1 MKKIFRNCETMQRS
15 RSGSRLIETAFVSRL
30 PSSLE
35 DLDEVDRLANH
46 PVLRP
51 STTQPGRLRKSRSEM
66 GGSVGRGL
74 SVWGQAD
81 TKPKSGQNSP
91 VTPSHFGCRTVGV
104 AMLIKSGKRYKPAQT
119 SRSSAELH
127 FARSP
132 SGLSSPVAL
141 TETSLPT
148 PPIPPR
154 RPKACRHHIV
164 TAVIESSSLNRRT
177 CITPPA
183 DLRSPHFKQEEVNTP
198 PNTAPLPTKFG
209 RGAETPSVALP
220 PQNLLSR
227 QFQRFVL
234 ALYNPP
240 Q

>member
-1 MKKIFRNCETMQRS
+1 MQRS

-51 STTQPGRLRKSRSEM
+51 SPSSQLGRLRKSRSEM

-74 SVWGQAD
+74 SVWGQTEHRSKAVS
-81 TKPKSGQNSP
+81 KSGANSP

-104 AMLIKSGKRYKPAQT
+104 ALMIKSAKRYSKTTQ
-119 SRSSAELH
+119 SSAELH
-127 FARSP
+127 YARSP
-132 SGLSSPVAL
+132 SGFNSPSIM
-141 TETSLPT
+141 TESSLPT

-154 RPKACRHHIV
+154 RPKPSRHHVV
-164 TAVIESSSLNRRT
+164 TAVIESNSIGRRA

-183 DLRSPHFKQEEVNTP
+183 DLRSASHFKAEELNTP

-209 RGAETPSVALP
+209 RGADTPSIAAP

-227 QFQRFVL
+227 QFKR
-234 ALYNPP
+234 
-240 Q
+240 

>member
-1 MKKIFRNCETMQRS
+1 MQRS

-51 STTQPGRLRKSRSEM
+51 SPNSHLGRLRKSRSEM

-74 SVWGQAD
+74 SVWGQSD
-81 TKPKSGQNSP
+81 HRTKAVSKSGANSP

-104 AMLIKSGKRYKPAQT
+104 AMLIKSAKRYNKTQ
-119 SRSSAELH
+119 SSAELH
-127 FARSP
+127 YARSP
-132 SGLSSPVAL
+132 SGFNSPSIT
-141 TETSLPT
+141 TESSLPT

-154 RPKACRHHIV
+154 RPKSSRQHHVV
-164 TAVIESSSLNRRT
+164 TAVIESNSIGRRA

-183 DLRSPHFKQEEVNTP
+183 DLRSASHFKTEELSTP

-209 RGAETPSVALP
+209 RGTTETPSTAAP

-227 QFQRFVL
+227 QFNRFIHFSCHHFCVRKHL
-234 ALYNPP
+234 
-240 Q
+240 

>member
-1 MKKIFRNCETMQRS
+1 MSRKAVVKAATMQRS

-51 STTQPGRLRKSRSEM
+51 SSNVQLGRLRKSRSEM

-74 SVWGQAD
+74 SVWGQSD
-81 TKPKSGQNSP
+81 NRPKSGQNSP

-104 AMLIKSGKRYKPAQT
+104 AMLIKSGKKYKATQ
-119 SRSSAELH
+119 SSAELNY
-127 FARSP
+127 ARSP
-132 SGLSSPVAL
+132 ASGFSSPVAL
-141 TETSLPT
+141 TETTSPT

-154 RPKACRHHIV
+154 RPKTCRHQVV
-164 TAVIESSSLNRRT
+164 TAIIESGSVGRRA

-183 DLRSPHFKQEEVNTP
+183 DLRSSHFKQEEINTP

-209 RGAETPSVALP
+209 RGAEAPGLAPP
-220 PQNLLSR
+220 PQNLLSK
-227 QFQRFVL
+227 QFKR
-234 ALYNPP
+234 
-240 Q
+240 

>member
-1 MKKIFRNCETMQRS
+1 
-15 RSGSRLIETAFVSRL
+15 
-30 PSSLE
+30 
-35 DLDEVDRLANH
+35 
-46 PVLRP
+46 
-51 STTQPGRLRKSRSEM
+51 M

-81 TKPKSGQNSP
+81 TRPKSGQNSP

-132 SGLSSPVAL
+132 SILNSPVAL